1 MTVQQKRHIVN
12 NRFTDRQDKART
24 SWLGRF
30 ASDQREDGSESPVV
44 GLMIDD
50 ETEARTSCTVLLIDN
65 DGSQSAGCS
74 LIDNETE
81 VKAALARFADRLGGG
96 SQSAMARFADQEEVS
111 FLYCDRPRIVH
122 YRCSN
127 ILRIANCHTSERHR
141 RRRRR
146 TITGWGQG

>member
-1 MTVQQKRHIVN
+1 
-12 NRFTDRQDKART
+12 
-24 SWLGRF
+24 
-30 ASDQREDGSESPVV
+30 
-44 GLMIDD
+44 MIDD

-122 YRCSN
+122 YRCCQH
-127 ILRIANCHTSERHR
+127 IAYRQLSYF
-141 RRRRR
+141 R
-146 TITGWGQG
+146 TAQAGDAAEQ